1 MYYKSVM
8 SIVNKL
14 LEIESV
20 IDQNWHKEPYT
31 SDLSLLTGISGIP
44 IFYYVLYKHTNDPK
58 YLSKIEEVLNVIF
71 EKLNEG
77 EETIP
82 KTYCLGLA
90 GIAYML
96 NFLEKSGDINIDFS
110 EALETFDE
118 ILLDTVD
125 HFLSYIDNIES
136 EYIMEQVDFLHGVS
150 GLAHYFLSR
159 EKKEIY
165 SEKIIILFEKLS
177 EIVEQDYRRA
187 LEVKDIDEVTKD
199 LHKTNLGLAHGHIS
213 FILLF
218 SKFLEI
224 FPHNNKVKDALESSA
239 KTVLLFKNEQEDE
252 FCLFPSIAVN
262 KKTALY
268 NIHLGWCYGDQS
280 VSYGLYK
287 AGKTLK
293 DESLITIS
301 KEVALST
308 LKRDSLGTALLHEES
323 CDPGFC
329 HGTISVAYYHKKWH
343 LITEDSRFLELYKKF
358 TQLTLSL
365 STEEKGLAGYLKNT
379 GTGDKQPALGLLDG
393 IAGIGVFFADSLLSN
408 SSSIQWD
415 SIFLLE

>member
-1 MYYKSVM
+1 M
-8 SIVNKL
+8 SIENKL

-20 IDQNWHKEPYT
+20 IDQNWHKEPYI
-31 SDLSLLTGISGIP
+31 SDLSLLTGISGVP
-44 IFYYVLYKHTNDPK
+44 IFYYMLYKYNNDSK
-58 YLSKIEEVLNVIF
+58 YLNKIEEVLNVIF
-71 EKLNEG
+71 ERLNEG

-110 EALETFDE
+110 DALETFDE
-118 ILLDTVD
+118 ILLDTID
-125 HFLSYIDNIES
+125 HFLSYIDDIES
-136 EYIMEQVDFLHGVS
+136 EYIMEQADFLHGVS

-159 EKKEIY
+159 DINEIY
-165 SEKIIILFEKLS
+165 SEKITILFEKLS

-187 LEVKDIDEVTKD
+187 VEVKDIEDLTKD

-224 FPHNNKVKDALESSA
+224 FPHNQKVKDALESSV
-239 KTVLLFKNEQEDE
+239 KTVLLFRNEQEDG

-280 VSYGLYK
+280 VAYGLYK
-287 AGKTLK
+287 AGKTLN
-293 DESLITIS
+293 DENLISIS
-301 KEVALST
+301 KEIALST
-308 LKRDSLGTALLHEES
+308 LRRDSLGTALLHEEG
-323 CDPGFC
+323 CDAGFC
-329 HGTISVAYYHKKWH
+329 HGTISVAYYHKKWY
-343 LITEDSRFLELYKKF
+343 LITEDTRFLELNKKF

-365 STEEKGLAGYLKNT
+365 SNEEKGLAGYLKNS
-379 GTGDKQPALGLLDG
+379 GTGQKQTALGLLDG
-393 IAGIGVFFADSLLSN
+393 IAGIGVFFADSLLNN
-408 SSSIQWD
+408 SSLIQWD